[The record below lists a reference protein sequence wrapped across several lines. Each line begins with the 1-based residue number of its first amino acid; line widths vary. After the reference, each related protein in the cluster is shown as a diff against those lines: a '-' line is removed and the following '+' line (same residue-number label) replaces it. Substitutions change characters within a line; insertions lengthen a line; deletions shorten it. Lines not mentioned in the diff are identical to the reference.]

1 MLLNDT
7 TKFSKDASWL
17 NAQSVICN
25 GNGYLLANLHSRL
38 EMNFIAQQLMKRFP
52 HINNKAAFIGSFF
65 TAHFDCSFH
74 HKTHLFNITEM
85 LFSCKKMKISLENYL
100 YFEYFYSKHRQW

>member
-25 GNGYLLANLHSRL
+25 GNGYLLANLHSQL
-38 EMNFIAQQLMKRFP
+38 EMDFIAQQLMKRFP
-52 HINNKAAFIGSFF
+52 HINNKAAFIGSLF
-65 TAHFDCSFH
+65 TAHFDCPFH
-74 HKTHLFNITEM
+74 HKNTPIQYTEII
-85 LFSCKKMKISLENYL
+85 FCCKYGT
-100 YFEYFYSKHRQW
+100 FHW